1 MEDKKKLED
10 FQKDLKEI
18 FGKEA
23 DLAKVE
29 LLYWKEKMIAL
40 KLAQLNGTPEEVAEL
55 KKSEAYLYA
64 SINNLAALHAE
75 KLERG
80 IWEAVERALKLLR
93 NVLLTP

>member
-40 KLAQLNGTPEEVAEL
+40 KLAQLNSTVEEITEL

-75 KLERG
+75 NLERG